1 MKCFPLLDL
10 YYSSNRIIFIL
21 FWEEKIIFTKKHVL
35 FVFVVLS
42 LMFCAVAQVSAED
55 VDNNITLTTE
65 EIITEDSPADNLQ
78 SVDEKQVDEVL
89 ADDVD
94 GIEYQ
99 SFDVIQQKIDNAN
112 DGDTIRISGYFKGAG
127 DQITVD
133 KSVTIEGDDNYTYI
147 KAEGLSRIFFVT
159 ASNVVLKNL
168 VMKEADAGYDD
179 GGAVYC
185 DQYGGASCLVYHCII
200 GYCSADYGGATY
212 YCDAYDSG
220 FMYNDASRGGAMYGG
235 NAANCAFINN
245 TASDRGGA
253 IYARDGVS
261 IEGSG
266 FENNTAEFGG
276 AIYSCA
282 DYNTVSGCYFE
293 SNYAGDDGGA
303 IYNND
308 EYYSGLTVL
317 NSEFWYNEADDDGGA
332 IYTYSGADTT
342 VRNSYFRS
350 NKAGYWG
357 GAMCRGVAFNS
368 QFYLNKATEEGGGIY
383 YGEAHDCA
391 FTWNTP
397 ENAYGTDVY
406 ETINGKITLSQ
417 SGSYFGDKTVS
428 AKVINTNTNAPVSG
442 AKVTFKFSNGKSATV
457 YTGSNG
463 VATYKIPFNPGTYK
477 VTATIPS
484 DIGGASAVLA
494 NIKIVKAPA
503 TISPTKLSTKF
514 QANKCFKV
522 KVINSKTKKGIAGVK
537 LQLKV
542 YTGKKAKKVT
552 VTTASNGVASYNAAK
567 LKVGK
572 HKVKVTIASKQVS
585 AKAKTSK
592 ITVKKASTLIDKY
605 NALYYYKD
613 VKKGVYYIG
622 VYNKDA
628 HQFIKGVKVK
638 VKVFT
643 GKKAKTYTLKTKKD
657 GFAVLKTKGIK
668 VGKHK
673 VQITFKGNKNFK
685 KSKAKATIEVSK
697 KMRTYIGYHSIMTF
711 YSYGSVSGR
720 SISVYLEDMNG
731 KELRKK
737 VTLISSSGDKTTG
750 YSGDSISM
758 PYVYS
763 GGSLTLKFAGDKKYM
778 PSTYTI
784 RFT

>member
-1 MKCFPLLDL
+1 M
-10 YYSSNRIIFIL
+10 
-21 FWEEKIIFTKKHVL
+21 IIFTKKRIL

-42 LMFCAVAQVSAED
+42 LMLCAVAQVSAED

-65 EIITEDSPADNLQ
+65 EIITEDAPAENLQ
-78 SVDEKQVDEVL
+78 SVDEEHADEIL
-89 ADDVD
+89 ADDVE

-99 SFDVIQQKIDNAN
+99 SFDVIQQKINNAN
-112 DGDTIRISGYFKGAG
+112 DGDTIRISGYFKGSG
-127 DQITVD
+127 NHITID
-133 KSVTIEGDDNYTYI
+133 KSVTIEGDESYTYI
-147 KAEGLSRIFFVT
+147 KAGMLSRIFYVT

-168 VMKEADAGYDD
+168 VMKEGDAGYDD

-185 DQYGGASCLVYHCII
+185 AEYYGASCLISHCII

-235 NAANCAFINN
+235 NAVNSAFINN

-261 IEGSG
+261 IGGCG

-282 DYNTVSGCYFE
+282 DYNTVSDCYFE
-293 SNYAGDDGGA
+293 SNYAGNDGGA
-303 IYNND
+303 IYNNNLD
-308 EYYSGLTVL
+308 DSGLTVL

-332 IYTYSGADTT
+332 MYTESGADTT

-350 NKAGYWG
+350 NNAGYWG

-368 QFYLNKATEEGGGIY
+368 QFYLNKATEDGGGMY
-383 YGEAHDCA
+383 YGEAYDCM

-397 ENAYGTDVY
+397 ENVYGTSVY
-406 ETINGKITLSQ
+406 QSIKGKITLSQ
-417 SGSYFGDKTVS
+417 SGSYFGGKTVS

-463 VATYKIPFNPGTYK
+463 VATYNVPFNPGTYK

-484 DIGGASAVLA
+484 DIGGASAVLS
-494 NIKIVKAPA
+494 NIRIARAPA
-503 TISPTKLSTKF
+503 TISPSKLNTKF
-514 QANKCFKV
+514 QANKYFKV

-542 YTGKKAKKVT
+542 FTGKKAKKVT

-567 LKVGK
+567 LKVGG
-572 HKVKVTIASKQVS
+572 HKVKVSIASKQVS

-592 ITVKKASTLIDKY
+592 ITVKKASTSIDKY
-605 NALYYYKD
+605 DALYYYKD
-613 VKKGVYYIG
+613 VKRGVYNIG

-628 HQFIKGVKVK
+628 HQYIKGVKIK

-643 GKKAKTYTLKTKKD
+643 GKKSKTYTLKTKKD
-657 GFAVLKTKGIK
+657 GFAVLKVKGIK
-668 VGKHK
+668 IGKHK
-673 VQITFKGNKNFK
+673 VQITFNGNKNFK
-685 KSKAKATIEVSK
+685 KSTAKATIEVSK
-697 KMRTYIGYHSIMTF
+697 KMPTRIGYYSILTF
-711 YSYGSVSGR
+711 YSYGYVSGR
-720 SISVYLEDMNG
+720 SMSVYLKDMNG